1 MGQKDTQLEKGLIG
15 RARGM
20 KLALLVGVWSRR
32 RRRKMTTKMALREPS
47 DNYSKGMGSRES
59 VLSDREAWQLTSE
72 YQKQR
77 KSEN

>member
-32 RRRKMTTKMALREPS
+32 RRRKMTTKMALR
-47 DNYSKGMGSRES
+47 
-59 VLSDREAWQLTSE
+59 
-72 YQKQR
+72 
-77 KSEN
+77 